1 MVKYRHNPQPEE
13 KYIDLLPIPNY
24 LYINAR
30 DFLKP
35 IKGGTLVH
43 GWSIMDNI
51 F

>member
-30 DFLKP
+30 DFFEANQ
-35 IKGGTLVH
+35 GRHTCTWLVH
-43 GWSIMDNI
+43 HG
-51 F
+51 